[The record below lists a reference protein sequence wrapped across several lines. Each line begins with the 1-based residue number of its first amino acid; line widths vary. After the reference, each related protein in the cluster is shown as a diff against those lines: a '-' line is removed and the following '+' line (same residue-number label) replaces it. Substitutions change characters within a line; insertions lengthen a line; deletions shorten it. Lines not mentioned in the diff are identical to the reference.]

1 MTGLLWYIL
10 AAGNAF
16 IAVSAAYLCIE
27 RGLYDV
33 FWLPSYFAA
42 MTVACFLV
50 ASR

>member
-1 MTGLLWYIL
+1 MKGVTWYVL
-10 AAGNAF
+10 AVLNAVV
-16 IAVSAAYLCIE
+16 ALGAAYLCIE